1 MTMTDDFR
9 ELLIALRA
17 EDVRFLVVGAHALA
31 AHGVPR
37 VTGDLDVWVEPTA
50 MNATRTWRALVDFG
64 APLAALGVS
73 EKDFTT
79 PNQVIQLGIP
89 PFRIDI
95 LTSISGV
102 EFTSAWQESVQGT
115 LFDVPVQFI
124 GREAFIRNKRASGRT
139 KDLDDIRALEGE

>member
-1 MTMTDDFR
+1 MTDDFR

-79 PNQVIQLGIP
+79 PNQVIQLGIS

>member
-1 MTMTDDFR
+1 MTDDFR